1 MNEKDSEYM
10 EIALDEAKK
19 ALLSGDVPVGAII
32 VYNGE
37 IISREHNRVEE
48 LNDATAHA
56 ELLAIKDAIKK
67 VGYKHLLDS
76 TIYVTLEPC
85 SMCAGAIVLA
95 RLKRLVFAAR
105 DQKAGACSSV
115 FNIVQS
121 SQLNHFVE
129 LTQGIM
135 ENESSTMLS
144 TFFKKLRNKE

>member
-1 MNEKDSEYM
+1 MNEKDSTYM

-48 LNDATAHA
+48 LSDATAHA

-67 VGYKHLLDS
+67 VGYKHLLDA
-76 TIYVTLEPC
+76 TMYVTLEPC

-129 LTQGIM
+129 VTQGIM
-135 ENESSTMLS
+135 ENESSKMLS
-144 TFFKKLRNKE
+144 TFFKQLRNKD